1 VATCRGIDVSAYQSA
16 QDWGAHKR
24 NGVVFAFAKA
34 SEGQRSRDARF
45 AQHIAAIKAAGLI
58 PGAYHFGW
66 PNQDAKTEAN
76 NYIGAVK
83 QHAGKGFV
91 HWLDLERYSDGR
103 NYAGRT
109 AAQIKAWAAT
119 WINAVEAAFPG
130 QRVGIYTSGDDIAK
144 GHVPAGVPLWFPAY
158 PGASVDTYAEAEA
171 RPAPSPSGRAPLIWQ
186 FTSDPAGSG
195 PNLDLNIA
203 YMSADA
209 LRKWAGGTAPT
220 APTGPGSTTEDDVA
234 IAKLS
239 EANPIDVELTSGAW
253 TRLAFQDAVIH
264 AGPRRLV
271 GPTYV
276 QLTVAP
282 GTPAGTTITGRFY
295 STDTDGSDES
305 GYGDIGPMLLPASGS
320 VQMLHNVNV
329 PAGKHLR
336 FMVQAVSPDGTPVT
350 LTHRFVVGDYIA

>member
-1 VATCRGIDVSAYQSA
+1 VATCRGIDVSAHQPA
-16 QDWGAHKR
+16 QDWGTHKR

-66 PNQDAKTEAN
+66 PNQDAAREAA

-83 QHAGKGFV
+83 PHADKGFV
-91 HWLDLERYSDGR
+91 HWLDLERYPDGK

-109 AAQIKAWAAT
+109 SAQIKAWVST
-119 WINAVEAAFPG
+119 WIDAVEKAFPG
-130 QRVGIYTSGDDIAK
+130 QRVGIYTSGDDVAQ
-144 GHVPAGVPLWFPAY
+144 GHAPGGVPLWYPAY

-171 RPAPSPSGRAPLIWQ
+171 RPAPSPSGRTPLIWQ

-195 PNLDLNIA
+195 PNLDLDIA
-203 YMSADA
+203 YMSAAA
-209 LRKWAGGTAPT
+209 LRAWAAGTT
-220 APTGPGSTTEDDVA
+220 TTNTGSGTEDDVVG

-239 EANPIDVELTSGAW
+239 EVNPKNVQLKSGEW
-253 TRLAFQDAVIH
+253 TRLAFKDAVIH
-264 AGPRRLV
+264 SGPRQLV
-271 GPTYV
+271 GPAYV
-276 QLTVAP
+276 QLTFAP
-282 GTPAGTTITGRFY
+282 GTPAGTTIEGRFY
-295 STDTDGSDES
+295 STDPDGTEES
-305 GYGDIGPMLLPASGS
+305 GYGDIGPMPLPASGS

-336 FMVQAVSPDGTPVT
+336 FMVRAVSPAGQPVA
-350 LTHRFVVGDYIA
+350 LIHRFVASDYVA